1 MEIPRKSH
9 GFPEIRM
16 PPNYIIC
23 EQAVKRGELGNQT
36 HNGLD
41 KEGKMIR
48 RKAFVT
54 TAALLLFSTAV
65 ANADVVLDWNKIMVA
80 TVSGQNP
87 FAQARFAAI
96 TQLAVFEA
104 VNAVTGRYA
113 PYLGTITAPPGSSA
127 EAAAIAAAHAVL
139 KNYFPGAASSLDAAL
154 ANSLAS
160 ISDGAAKLN
169 GIAVGEAAAA
179 ALIAARVNDGSAP
192 PQFYVPVSSDP
203 GQWQLTPSCPAAGG
217 ILLQWRN
224 VTPFAVLSSSQ
235 FRSDPPPALTGP
247 QYAKSYNE
255 VKLVGDFNSTARPPH
270 LSDVATFYNLV
281 SAVGVWNPVANQ
293 LAVEDGSS
301 LFENARTLA
310 LINMAMSD
318 ALVTVMETKYRYTRW
333 RPETAIREGDL
344 DNNPRTDPD
353 PAYKPFIVTPCFPSY
368 PSAHASASYAAREI
382 LARTFGN
389 RPHSIALSTPAMPGF
404 VLQYNKLSEIT
415 DDIDDA
421 RVYGGIHFRYDQE
434 EGGVQGTDIGR
445 YVYKEKLRC
454 LRRCNSDEAVQ

>member
-1 MEIPRKSH
+1 M
-9 GFPEIRM
+9 
-16 PPNYIIC
+16 
-23 EQAVKRGELGNQT
+23 T
-36 HNGLD
+36 
-41 KEGKMIR
+41 GKN
-48 RKAFVT
+48 AFVT
-54 TAALLLFSTAV
+54 TVAVLLFGSAV

-96 TQLAVFEA
+96 TQVAVFEA
-104 VNAVTGRYA
+104 VNAVTGHYT

-139 KNYFPGAASSLDAAL
+139 KNYFPAAAASLDAAR

-160 ISDGAAKLN
+160 IPDGPAKLN

-179 ALIAARVNDGSAP
+179 ALIAARMNDGAAP
-192 PQFYVPVSSDP
+192 PQFFMPVSSDP

-224 VTPFAVLSSSQ
+224 VTPFAVQNSSQ
-235 FRSDPPPALTGP
+235 FRSDPPPALTGIR
-247 QYAKSYNE
+247 YAKSYNE
-255 VKLVGDFNSTARPPH
+255 VKLVGDVNSTARPPH

-281 SAVGVWNPVANQ
+281 SAVGAWNPVAGQ
-293 LAVEDGSS
+293 LAIEQGSS
-301 LFENARTLA
+301 LSENARTLA

-318 ALVTVMETKYRYTRW
+318 ALVTVMETKYYYTGW
-333 RPETAIREGDL
+333 RPETAIRDGGL

-368 PSAHASASYAAREI
+368 PSAHASASYSAREI

-389 RPHSIALSTPAMPGF
+389 RPHSIALSTPAMPGL
-404 VLQYNKLSEIT
+404 VLQYKTLSEIT
-415 DDIDDA
+415 DDIDNA

-445 YVYKEKLRC
+445 YVYKGKLRC
-454 LRRCNSDEAVQ
+454 LRRCDSDEAVR

>member
-1 MEIPRKSH
+1 
-9 GFPEIRM
+9 
-16 PPNYIIC
+16 
-23 EQAVKRGELGNQT
+23 
-36 HNGLD
+36 
-41 KEGKMIR
+41 MIQ

-54 TAALLLFSTAV
+54 TVAALLFSTAL

-87 FAQARFAAI
+87 FSQARFAAI

-104 VNAVTGRYA
+104 VNAVTGHYT
-113 PYLGTITAPPGSSA
+113 PYLGAISAPPGSSA
-127 EAAAIAAAHAVL
+127 EAAAIAAAHTVL
-139 KNYFPGAASSLDAAL
+139 KNYFPAAAASLDAAR

-160 ISDGAAKLN
+160 IPDGAAKLN

-179 ALIAARVNDGSAP
+179 AMIAARMSDGASP
-192 PQFYVPVSSDP
+192 PQFFMPVSSDP

-224 VTPFAVLSSSQ
+224 VTPFAVQNSRQ
-235 FRSDPPPALTGP
+235 FRSDPPPALASVR
-247 QYAKSYNE
+247 YAKNYNE
-255 VKLVGDFNSTARPPH
+255 VKLVGDVNSTARPPH

-281 SAVGVWNPVANQ
+281 SAVGVWNPVAGQ
-293 LAVEDGSS
+293 LAIEQGSS
-301 LFENARTLA
+301 LSENARTLA

-318 ALVTVMETKYRYTRW
+318 ALVTVMETKYFYTRW
-333 RPETAIREGDL
+333 RPETAIRDGGL
-344 DNNPRTDPD
+344 DSNPRTDPD
-353 PAYKPFIVTPCFPSY
+353 PTYEPFIVTPCFPSY
-368 PSAHASASYAAREI
+368 PSAHASASYSAREI
-382 LARTFGN
+382 LERTFGN

-445 YVYKEKLRC
+445 YVYKGKLRC
-454 LRRCNSDEAVQ
+454 LRGCNSGEAMQ